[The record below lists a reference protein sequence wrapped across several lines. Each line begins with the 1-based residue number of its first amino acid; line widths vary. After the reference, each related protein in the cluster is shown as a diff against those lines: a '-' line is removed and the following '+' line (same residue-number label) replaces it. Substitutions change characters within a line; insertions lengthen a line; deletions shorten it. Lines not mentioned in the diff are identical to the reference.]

1 MPPKPMSG
9 MERSADA
16 AAARRPVPD
25 PSDAATS
32 WSSVAGLVMAD
43 AQDAETVPGVAV
55 DNDTRSTPSAS
66 VGAAPFDMPA
76 FLQILPKVGMP
87 AAVAAARDPTMAQA
101 LRRLPENAAIGER
114 PTPDAAV
121 STRPIA
127 RQDGPQIRLP
137 SFLAAA
143 GRPAAVKDAARGIDM
158 AAVGAASAEAPAATI
173 ANPFAF
179 DVGGGAIRSVSS
191 GLAAAAAPNRSRVV
205 ASRAELG
212 DGSVLRASAPVGDLP
227 GASSA
232 SSSQSRTHDATVG
245 QGSASRTGDALKDAL
260 SARSAAVAVSSAAT
274 AAASAAAPAATIANP
289 FAFDLGGGAIR
300 SVSSGL
306 AAAAAPN
313 RSRVVASRA
322 ELGDGSV
329 LRASA
334 PVGDLPGASSASSSQ
349 SRTHDATVGQGSAS
363 RTGDALKDALS
374 ARSAAVAVSSAATA
388 AASAAAPAATIAN
401 PFAFDLGGVSF
412 VAAGAAVDPSLSA
425 QISAGSLDAPVGSDV
440 WQDQLGA
447 QLSVMASTGGESE
460 AVMKLA
466 PEGLGELEIRVLVR
480 DGQASLQFG
489 ASNADARQA
498 IEVAQPRLRELF
510 ISQGMDISNFSV
522 FNTLTGNPHSAYKQ
536 GESHARPARSAT
548 AESDGLQVRVT
559 VRTPQGIVD
568 TYA

>member
-1 MPPKPMSG
+1 MTPKPMSG
-9 MERSADA
+9 MDRSADA
-16 AAARRPVPD
+16 AAARRPGPD
-25 PSDAATS
+25 PSDAAAS
-32 WSSVAGLVMAD
+32 WSSVADLVMAD
-43 AQDAETVPGVAV
+43 AQDAETVPGIAVTDAAAAV
-55 DNDTRSTPSAS
+55 DDDTRSTPSAS

-76 FLQILPKVGMP
+76 FLQVLPKAGMP

-127 RQDGPQIRLP
+127 RQDGPQIKLP

-143 GRPAAVKDAARGIDM
+143 GKPAAVKDAPRGIDM
-158 AAVGAASAEAPAATI
+158 AAVEAASAE
-173 ANPFAF
+173 
-179 DVGGGAIRSVSS
+179 
-191 GLAAAAAPNRSRVV
+191 
-205 ASRAELG
+205 
-212 DGSVLRASAPVGDLP
+212 
-227 GASSA
+227 
-232 SSSQSRTHDATVG
+232 
-245 QGSASRTGDALKDAL
+245 
-260 SARSAAVAVSSAAT
+260 
-274 AAASAAAPAATIANP
+274 APAATIANP

-306 AAAAAPN
+306 AAAAAPTG
-313 RSRVVASRA
+313 SRVVASRAPTVHIAGAPRA

-329 LRASA
+329 LRSSA

-349 SRTHDATVGQGSAS
+349 SRTHDATVGQVSAS
-363 RTGDALKDALS
+363 RTGDAMKDALS

-388 AASAAAPAATIAN
+388 APSVAAPAATIAN

-510 ISQGMDISNFSV
+510 ISQGMDIANFSV
-522 FNTLTGNPHSAYKQ
+522 FNTLTGNPHSAFKQ
-536 GESHARPARSAT
+536 GESHPRPARSAT
-548 AESDGLQVRVT
+548 AASDGLQVRVT

>member
-274 AAASAAAPAATIANP
+274 VAP
-289 FAFDLGGGAIR
+289 
-300 SVSSGL
+300 
-306 AAAAAPN
+306 
-313 RSRVVASRA
+313 
-322 ELGDGSV
+322 
-329 LRASA
+329 
-334 PVGDLPGASSASSSQ
+334 
-349 SRTHDATVGQGSAS
+349 
-363 RTGDALKDALS
+363 
-374 ARSAAVAVSSAATA
+374 
-388 AASAAAPAATIAN
+388 SAAAPAATIAN